1 MHVDG
6 PIVWVPESDQDRE
19 LVRQQMERL
28 LETSHF
34 RNSRRYPALFRFIIE
49 EALAGRGEYL
59 KERLIGVQVFG
70 RPADYDTA
78 ADPVVRVTIAEIRKR
93 IAQYYHDEAHD
104 NEMRIELMPGSYEP
118 EFRPGRD
125 GKLEHVRDS
134 KLEHLIAQPQG
145 HHEAELAAES
155 TRQSD
160 IVAGHHEITSQV
172 PELHTPEP
180 VPVSPVAEHSGQS
193 SRSRWFLVL
202 GIAVCLVVGVAC
214 TWWRETRT
222 TASDELWA
230 PLVVTHKPVMMVM
243 PAAGGKFLDNAE
255 QPPMSDPWISYLQLE
270 TGGENVVF
278 ADVTAVMRISNL
290 LAGQHAESHLRLN
303 NATTLDDLRQ
313 GPAVLIGGMDNQWAL
328 RVLSRLRYGFAGSD
342 ADAYW
347 IRDRTDPLNRHW
359 SLDLKVK
366 TPNVTHDY
374 ALIARV
380 HDESTGQPLMVV
392 AGIGMSGTAAAGEL
406 LSTPAA
412 IDELRRRV
420 GEKAFKERDFEA
432 VLTTD
437 VVNGIAGAARILTVD
452 VQ

>member
-1 MHVDG
+1 
-6 PIVWVPESDQDRE
+6 
-19 LVRQQMERL
+19 
-28 LETSHF
+28 
-34 RNSRRYPALFRFIIE
+34 
-49 EALAGRGEYL
+49 
-59 KERLIGVQVFG
+59 
-70 RPADYDTA
+70 
-78 ADPVVRVTIAEIRKR
+78 
-93 IAQYYHDEAHD
+93 
-104 NEMRIELMPGSYEP
+104 
-118 EFRPGRD
+118 
-125 GKLEHVRDS
+125 
-134 KLEHLIAQPQG
+134 
-145 HHEAELAAES
+145 
-155 TRQSD
+155 
-160 IVAGHHEITSQV
+160 
-172 PELHTPEP
+172 
-180 VPVSPVAEHSGQS
+180 
-193 SRSRWFLVL
+193 
-202 GIAVCLVVGVAC
+202 
-214 TWWRETRT
+214 
-222 TASDELWA
+222 
-230 PLVVTHKPVMMVM
+230 
-243 PAAGGKFLDNAE
+243 
-255 QPPMSDPWISYLQLE
+255 MSDPWISYLQLE

>member
-1 MHVDG
+1 MPMHVDG
-6 PIVWVPESDQDRE
+6 PLVWVPESDQDRE

-125 GKLEHVRDS
+125 GKLEHIV
-134 KLEHLIAQPQG
+134 AQPQA
-145 HHEAELAAES
+145 HHEVDLPAES
-155 TRQSD
+155 ARQSD
-160 IVAGHHEITSQV
+160 IAARSHEITSQI
-172 PELHTPEP
+172 PELHTPETA
-180 VPVSPVAEHSGQS
+180 PVSHVAEHSGTA
-193 SRSRWFLVL
+193 SRLRWFTAL
-202 GIAVCLVVGVAC
+202 GVAVCLIVGVAC

-222 TASDELWA
+222 TASEELWA
-230 PLVVTHKPVMMVM
+230 PLVATHKPVMMVM
-243 PAAGGKFLDNAE
+243 PAAGGKFLDNA
-255 QPPMSDPWISYLQLE
+255 QPAMSDPWISYLQLE

-328 RVLSRLRYGFAGSD
+328 RVLNHLRYNFAGSD

-347 IRDRTDPLNRHW
+347 IRDRTNPEDRRW

-366 TPNVTHDY
+366 IPNVTRDF

-392 AGIGMSGTAAAGEL
+392 AGIGMSGTASAGEL

-432 VLTTD
+432 VLSTD

-452 VQ
+452 VP